1 MCQRFVVVRIAHQL
15 MNAPRASAQGALSPL
30 DVEAV
35 RRDFPALHQ
44 QVNDRPLVYLD
55 SGASSQKPDQVIEAL
70 NNYERHDHSN
80 VHRGVHT
87 LSQRA
92 TEAYEASRTKVQQ
105 FINAGSVKEVVFT
118 RGTTE
123 AINLVA
129 QSYGRANLRSD
140 DEVLI
145 TEMEHHANIVPWQL
159 LCEQTGAKLKVVP
172 FDDTG
177 VLEMSRLK
185 DQLTEKTRIVAVTH
199 VSNALG
205 TVNPVGQIIQLAH
218 DAGAVVLVDG
228 AQAIPHGPV
237 DVTALEC
244 DFYTFS
250 GHKVYGPTGIG
261 VLYGREFLLE
271 AMPPWQGG
279 GDMIKTVSFDETTYN
294 DLPYKFEAGTPHIA
308 GAIGLGAA
316 VDYVAALGPDRIVV
330 HEHQLINYA
339 TERANAEK
347 DMQIFGQAPDKAGIL
362 SFVLD
367 GIHPHDIGT
376 ILDHEGVAIRTGHH
390 CAMPVMTHYGVSATA
405 RASFGPYNT
414 IDEIDVLFRAM
425 EKVREM
431 FRQ

>member
-330 HEHQLINYA
+330 HEQQLINYA
-339 TERANAEK
+339 TGRANAEK

>member
-1 MCQRFVVVRIAHQL
+1 
-15 MNAPRASAQGALSPL
+15 MNAPRASAQGAFSPL

-316 VDYVAALGPDRIVV
+316 VDYVAALGPDRIAV
-330 HEHQLINYA
+330 HEQQLINYA

>member
-1 MCQRFVVVRIAHQL
+1 

-261 VLYGREFLLE
+261 VLYGKEFLLE

-316 VDYVAALGPDRIVV
+316 VDYVAALGPDRIAV
-330 HEHQLINYA
+330 HEHHLINYA
-339 TERANAEK
+339 TERATAEK